1 MAGSDPL
8 LIGIDAGTTRVRAL
22 AFGADGRALA
32 EASRPTPWHHPAPGL
47 AELDAEALLAATV
60 AALAELARVLT
71 EPGRV
76 VGLAVASVGEAGVLL
91 DARDRPLAPVL
102 AWFDPRPAALRTELL
117 ARVPAER
124 LARIAGVTADPILGV
139 LKLLWY
145 ARHAPEAFRAARR
158 WLHLADWLA
167 FRLGGAPATDATLAS
182 RTGLVDLARADWS
195 AELLEAAEIPA
206 PLLPEIL
213 PTGTRIGRL
222 AAEIAAA
229 TGLPETCAIGV
240 AGHDHAMAMLAAGVL
255 EPSCVLD
262 SMGTAEGL
270 LLPLEAPI
278 LDGRLAAWGFN
289 QGLALVDRP
298 VPYVLTGLATSAA
311 AIDGAHAL
319 LAPSASHAALIEA
332 ARAVPAGARGLVF
345 VPHLRFPTP
354 PSSEPEGRGLL
365 LGLAPEADAATVF
378 RAVLEGVASDWQHL
392 LERLCERI
400 GRPPPERIRAVGG
413 SSRNPLL
420 LAVKAAFFGRPIEA
434 AEAPEAVARGAAMA
448 AGLAAGL
455 YSSAAAAGA
464 ALRLPFARID
474 PDPAWPPD
482 RARRHL
488 ARYRELLALLVPVQ
502 RLLREAR
509 SEDGEPG
516 ALLNDRSAGSAPV
529 A

>member
-1 MAGSDPL
+1 MAASDPL

-22 AFGADGRALA
+22 AFAADGRLLA
-32 EASRPTPWHHPAPGL
+32 ETSRPTPWHHPAPGL
-47 AELDAEALLAATV
+47 AELGPETLVEATV
-60 AALAELARVLT
+60 AALAELARALP

-76 VGLAVASVGEAGVLL
+76 VGLAVASVGESGVLL
-91 DARDRPLAPVL
+91 DARDRPLAPAL
-102 AWFDPRPAALRTELL
+102 AWFDPRPAGLRTELL
-117 ARVPAER
+117 ARVSPER

-145 ARHAPEAFRAARR
+145 ARSRPEAFRAARR

-167 FRLGGAPATDATLAS
+167 FRLGATPATDATLAS
-182 RTGLVDLARADWS
+182 RTGLFDLARARWS
-195 AELLEAAEIPA
+195 EELLEAAGIPA
-206 PLLPEIL
+206 ALLPEIL

-222 AAEIAAA
+222 APEIAAA
-229 TGLPETCAIGV
+229 TGLPGGCALAV
-240 AGHDHAMAMLAAGVL
+240 AGYDHAMAMLAADVL

-278 LDGRLAAWGFN
+278 LDGRLAASGFN
-289 QGLALVDRP
+289 QGLALLDRP

-311 AIDGAHAL
+311 AVDWAHAL
-319 LAPSASHAALIEA
+319 LAPSAAHEALIEA
-332 ARAVPAGARGLVF
+332 ARAVPPGARGLVF

-354 PSSEPEGRGLL
+354 PSSEPEARGLL
-365 LGLAPEADAATVF
+365 LGLAPESDAATVL

-400 GRPPPERIRAVGG
+400 GRPLPERIRAVGG

-420 LAVKAAFFGRPIEA
+420 LAIKAAFFGRPIEA
-434 AEAPEAVARGAAMA
+434 AEAPEAVARGAARA

-455 YSSAAAAGA
+455 YPSFAAARA
-464 ALRLPFARID
+464 ALRLPFARVD

-482 RARRHL
+482 AARRHL
-488 ARYRELLALLVPVQ
+488 ARYRELLALLTPVQ

-509 SEDGEPG
+509 AEAGEPG
-516 ALLNDRSAGSAPV
+516 ALLNDRPAGSAP
-529 A
+529 AA